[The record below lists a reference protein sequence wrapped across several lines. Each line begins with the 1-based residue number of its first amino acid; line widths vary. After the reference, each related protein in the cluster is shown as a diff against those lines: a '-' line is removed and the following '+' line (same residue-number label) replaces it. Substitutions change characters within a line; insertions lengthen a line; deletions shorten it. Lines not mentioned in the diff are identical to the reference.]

1 MKLAFSGQGRYADF
15 SNGYELYKK
24 RSKSGEEI
32 DRETYCR
39 VIRLYCKHLAQG
51 LEENGIVDL
60 PNEIGSIASAT
71 LTRRPQFRGKKFIG
85 YGAIDWST
93 GQYDGKLKTFGM
105 VFLPRHTKKNANLR
119 CFGFVANRRLFK
131 MLKEIYN
138 REDCPWAT
146 LEFND
151 EMI

>member
-1 MKLAFSGQGRYADF
+1 MKLAFSGDGRYADF
-15 SNGYELYKK
+15 SGGYKLYAK
-24 RSKSGEEI
+24 RSKSGCEV

-39 VIRLYCKHLAQG
+39 IVRRYCKLLAAQ

-60 PNEIGSIASAT
+60 PNEIGSIAAAT

-85 YGAIDWST
+85 YGAIDWTT
-93 GQYDGKLKTFGM
+93 GQYDGRLKTFGM
-105 VFLPRHTKKNANLR
+105 VFLPRHTKKNSNLR

-131 MLKEIYN
+131 RMKEKSKRI
-138 REDCPWAT
+138 DCPWDAI
-146 LEFND
+146 EFKD